1 VPSFE
6 LEQGLHSRGFSLVA
20 GIDEAGRGPLAG
32 PVVAAAVVLPP
43 ELFASHQRT
52 LPLWLGLV
60 DDSKRLSAEQRQA
73 ALEHIRVHA
82 TAIGVGVASA
92 LEIDA
97 EGIVPANKQ
106 AMLRAVDALSVVPE
120 HLIIDFVKLPECGI
134 PFEALV
140 HGDGISYSVAAASI
154 VAKVTRDGMME
165 EADARYPGY
174 GFARHKGYGTLE
186 HRRRLEL
193 LGPCPIHRRS
203 FAPVRIREGLNST
216 PAENG
221 TSRARPRPALEGAG

>member
-1 VPSFE
+1 MPSFE
-6 LEQGLHSRGFSLVA
+6 LEQGLHNRGFSLVA

-32 PVVAAAVVLPP
+32 PVVAAAVVLPA
-43 ELFASHQRT
+43 ELFTSHHHT

-60 DDSKRLSAEQRQA
+60 DDSKLLSPDQRQA

-82 TAIGVGVASA
+82 IAIGVGVASA
-92 LEIDA
+92 QEIDT

-165 EADARYPGY
+165 EAEARYPGY
-174 GFARHKGYGTLE
+174 GFARHKGYATLE

-193 LGPCPIHRRS
+193 LGPSPIHRRS
-203 FAPVRIREGLNST
+203 FAPIRNGEVLDSI
-216 PAENG
+216 PARRETG
-221 TSRARPRPALEGAG
+221 PPSPRPALEGAG